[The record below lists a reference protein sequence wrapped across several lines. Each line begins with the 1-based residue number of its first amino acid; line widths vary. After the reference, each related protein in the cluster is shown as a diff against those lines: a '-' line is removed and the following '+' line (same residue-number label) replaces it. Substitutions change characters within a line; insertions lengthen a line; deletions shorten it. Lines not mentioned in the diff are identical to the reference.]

1 VAHSTEN
8 TRYESTGEDMAV
20 EEMETCLMQS
30 ASEGI
35 QDDVRLS
42 PKRTK
47 KMKTE
52 KTGELPTERTR
63 NTTRRV
69 AHKNGKS

>member
-1 VAHSTEN
+1 
-8 TRYESTGEDMAV
+8 MAV
-20 EEMETCLMQS
+20 EGMETGLMQS

-35 QDDVRLS
+35 QEDVRLNS
-42 PKRTK
+42 KRTK

-63 NTTRRV
+63 NTTRR
-69 AHKNGKS
+69 AAQKIGKS